1 MIEVAILTEA
11 QKNQVDG
18 QFLTDAWKFL
28 CILDNNGNWTV
39 RKELIDACTIQDFA
53 WLKELPL
60 VEWIQPI
67 PIPSPTG
74 SL

>member
-1 MIEVAILTEA
+1 MIQVAILTEE

-28 CILDNNGNWTV
+28 CLLDNNGNWTV
-39 RKELIDACTIQDFA
+39 RKELIDACTIEHFA

-60 VEWIQPI
+60 IEWIQPL
-67 PIPSPTG
+67 PVQSTTG